1 MQVLL
6 SLILFLAL
14 CPQFSLCDLECN
26 LNSNVNSTELKISNA
41 AASGLTIN
49 SKRNL
54 TNLLVLDCTCEDD
67 SKVINSIISMTLVVD
82 YQFWFHKI
90 RRTFAKDR

>member
-1 MQVLL
+1 MQVPL
-6 SLILFLAL
+6 SFILFLAL

-26 LNSNVNSTELKISNA
+26 LNSNVKSEELKIADA

-54 TNLLVLDCTCEDD
+54 TNLLVLDCTCDDD
-67 SKVINSIISMTLVVD
+67 SKVTYLPYTRHYNPLLIINRG
-82 YQFWFHKI
+82 FF
-90 RRTFAKDR
+90 